1 VMGPRG
7 RAPHGLTAC
16 SAATDGE
23 VMALCRATASAQ
35 LSPLRGNQNGNQLTD
50 GFGFRNQRRPSTS
63 RWDVL
68 AVGGVEEVTNE
79 TARASRYI
87 PWKWVPPRVPFA

>member
-1 VMGPRG
+1 
-7 RAPHGLTAC
+7 
-16 SAATDGE
+16 
-23 VMALCRATASAQ
+23 MALCRATASAQ

-50 GFGFRNQRRPSTS
+50 GFGFRNQRRPPRS

-68 AVGGVEEVTNE
+68 AFGGVEEVMNE

-87 PWKWVPPRVPFA
+87 PWKRVHPSGAFRVNQATRRS